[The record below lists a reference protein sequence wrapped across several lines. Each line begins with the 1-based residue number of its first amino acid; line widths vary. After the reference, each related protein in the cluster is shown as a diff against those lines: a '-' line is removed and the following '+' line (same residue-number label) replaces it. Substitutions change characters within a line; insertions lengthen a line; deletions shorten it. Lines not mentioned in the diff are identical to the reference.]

1 MESIREI
8 YRIGYGPSSSHTMG
22 PSRAAEQFLK
32 TAPGA
37 EKYRVHLYGSL
48 ALTGKG
54 HLTDVAIAGIL
65 YPSEVQFVW
74 HTDETLPEHPN
85 GMIFEALDAEGN
97 VINDLKIYSTGGGQ
111 ISEHP
116 GKEKGHHLYP
126 LHTMHDILKWCDD
139 NGTQLWEYVVQCEGE
154 SILAYLAEVWTVMKS
169 SVQSGIEHEGVL
181 PGPLKLARKAASYHA
196 KSQGFNPAV
205 MRRGLVYTYA
215 LAVAEENAG
224 GGRVVTAPTCG
235 SCGIVPAVLY
245 LLHKYNDA
253 TEQRIIRALA
263 TAGLVGNLVKHNA
276 SISGA
281 MVGCQGEVGTACA
294 MAAAAATQIFGGTIT
309 EVEYAAEMG
318 MEHHLGLTCDPVMG
332 LVQIPCIE
340 RNAFGAARAL
350 DASTFSILSDGRH
363 RISFDE
369 IVQTMKQTGLDMNAD
384 YRETSTGGL
393 AKVMKNRKKK

>member
-8 YRIGYGPSSSHTMG
+8 FRIGFGPSSSHTMG
-22 PSRAAEQFLK
+22 PSRAAELFLK
-32 TAPGA
+32 SAPGA

-54 HLTDVAIAGIL
+54 HLTDIAIAGIM

-74 HTDETLPEHPN
+74 HSDESLPEHPN
-85 GMIFEALDAEGN
+85 GMIFEALDSSGN
-97 VINDLKIYSTGGGQ
+97 ITQKLKIFSIGGGQ
-111 ISEHP
+111 ITEHP
-116 GKEKGHHLYP
+116 GKDKETHLYP
-126 LHTMHDILKWCDD
+126 LHTMHDIMKWCDD

-154 SILAYLAEVWTVMKS
+154 SVLDYLAEVWTVMKS
-169 SVQSGIEHEGVL
+169 AVQSGIEHEGVL
-181 PGPLKLARKAASYHA
+181 PGPLKLARKAASYYA

-253 TEQRIIRALA
+253 SEQRIIRALA

-350 DASTFSILSDGRH
+350 DASTFAILSDGRH

-369 IVQTMKQTGLDMNAD
+369 IVQTMKQTGLDMGQK

-393 AKVMKNRKKK
+393 ADVISKRKKK

>member
-1 MESIREI
+1 MESIKEI
-8 YRIGYGPSSSHTMG
+8 FRIGYGPSSSHTMG
-22 PSRAAEQFLK
+22 PSRAAEMFMK
-32 TAPGA
+32 TAPEA
-37 EKYRVHLYGSL
+37 KTYRVHLYGSL

-54 HLTDVAIAGIL
+54 HLTDVAISSIF

-74 HTDETLPEHPN
+74 HKDEVLPEHPN
-85 GMIFEALDAEGN
+85 GMIFEAL
-97 VINDLKIYSTGGGQ
+97 NDLGEITNSLRIFSVGGGQ
-111 ISEHP
+111 ISENP
-116 GKEKGHHLYP
+116 GKEQSTHLYP
-126 LHTMHDILKWCDD
+126 LHTMNEIMKWCDD
-139 NGTQLWEYVVQCEGE
+139 NGAQLWEYVVNCEGE
-154 SILAYLAEVWTVMKS
+154 SILDYLAEVWSVMKK
-169 SVQSGIEHEGVL
+169 SVENGIEHEGVL
-181 PGPLKLARKAASYHA
+181 PGPLKLARKAASYYA
-196 KSQGFNPAV
+196 KSLGYSPAI
-205 MRRGLVYTYA
+205 MRRGMIYTFA

-235 SCGIVPAVLY
+235 SCGVVPSVLY

-340 RNAFGAARAL
+340 RNAFGATRAL

-363 RISFDE
+363 RVSFDE
-369 IVQTMKQTGLDMNAD
+369 IVQTMKQTGLDMNAA

-393 AKVMKNRKKK
+393 AKVVKSRKKK

>member
-1 MESIREI
+1 MDSVREI

-22 PSRAAEQFLK
+22 PSRAAELFLK
-32 TAPGA
+32 SAPQA
-37 EKYRVHLYGSL
+37 KKYRVHLYGSL

-54 HLTDVAIAGIL
+54 HLTDVAITGIL
-65 YPSEVQFVW
+65 YPSEVQFIW
-74 HTDETLPEHPN
+74 HTDEVLPEHPN
-85 GMIFEALDAEGN
+85 GMIFEALDSDGKITNE
-97 VINDLKIYSTGGGQ
+97 LKIFSTGGGQ
-111 ISEHP
+111 ISQHP
-116 GKEKGHHLYP
+116 GKEISRHLYP
-126 LHTMHDILKWCDD
+126 LHTMHDIMKWCDD

-154 SILAYLAEVWTVMKS
+154 SILSYLAEVWQVMKS

-205 MRRGLVYTYA
+205 MRRGMVYTYA

-245 LLHKYNDA
+245 LLHNYNDA

-350 DASTFSILSDGRH
+350 DASTFAILSDGRH

>member
-1 MESIREI
+1 MDSVREI

-22 PSRAAEQFLK
+22 PSRAAELFLK
-32 TAPGA
+32 SAPQA
-37 EKYRVHLYGSL
+37 KKYRVHLYGSL

-54 HLTDVAIAGIL
+54 HLTDVAITGIL
-65 YPSEVQFVW
+65 YPSEVQFIW
-74 HTDETLPEHPN
+74 HTDEVLPEHPN
-85 GMIFEALDAEGN
+85 GMIFEALDSDGKITNE
-97 VINDLKIYSTGGGQ
+97 LKIFSTGGGQ
-111 ISEHP
+111 ISQHP
-116 GKEKGHHLYP
+116 GKEISRHLYP
-126 LHTMHDILKWCDD
+126 LHTMHDIMKWCDD

-154 SILAYLAEVWTVMKS
+154 SILSYLAEVWQVMKS

-205 MRRGLVYTYA
+205 MRRGMVYTYA

-245 LLHKYNDA
+245 LLSKYNDA
-253 TEQRIIRALA
+253 SEPRIIRALA

-350 DASTFSILSDGRH
+350 DASTFAILSDGRH

>member
-1 MESIREI
+1 MYSIREI

-22 PSRAAEQFLK
+22 PSRAAQQFLK
-32 TAPGA
+32 TAPDA
-37 EKYRVHLYGSL
+37 AKYRVHLYGSL

-54 HLTDVAIAGIL
+54 HLTDVAIAGIFN
-65 YPSEVQFVW
+65 PTSVEFVW
-74 HTDETLPEHPN
+74 HNHQVLPEHPN
-85 GMIFEALDAEGN
+85 AMVFEALDAEDKIFN
-97 VINDLKIYSTGGGQ
+97 TLKIFSVGGGQ
-111 ISEHP
+111 ITEHP
-116 GKEKGHHLYP
+116 GAVEGIPVYP
-126 LHTMHDILKWCDD
+126 LHTMKDIMDWCDS
-139 NGTQLWEYVVQCEGE
+139 NGTQLWEYVVKCEGE
-154 SILAYLAEVWTVMKS
+154 SILDYLAEVWEVMKMA
-169 SVQSGIEHEGVL
+169 VQRGIEHEGVL

-196 KSQGFNPAV
+196 KSLGFNPAV
-205 MRRGLVYTYA
+205 MRRGMVYTYA

-224 GGRVVTAPTCG
+224 GGKVVTAPTCG
-235 SCGIVPAVLY
+235 SCGVLPAVLF
-245 LLHKYNDA
+245 LLHNYNDA

-350 DASTFSILSDGRH
+350 DASTFAILSDGRH

-369 IVQTMKQTGLDMNAD
+369 IVQTMKQTGLDMGQQ

-393 AKVMKNRKKK
+393 ASVMKNKKRK

>member
-8 YRIGYGPSSSHTMG
+8 FRIGYGPSSSHTMG
-22 PSRAAEQFLK
+22 PSRAAELFRQK
-32 TAPGA
+32 APGA
-37 EKYRVHLYGSL
+37 SKYRVHLYGSL

-65 YPSEVQFVW
+65 YPSETEIIW
-74 HTDETLPEHPN
+74 HKDEVLPEHPN
-85 GMIFEALDAEGN
+85 AMVFEALNKEGN
-97 VINDLKIYSTGGGQ
+97 IVDSLKIFSTGGGQ
-111 ISEHP
+111 ITEHP
-116 GKEKGHHLYP
+116 GQDKGNNVYD
-126 LHTMHDILKWCDD
+126 LHSMHDIMKWCDE

-154 SILAYLAEVWTVMKS
+154 GILEYLSEVWQVMKS
-169 SVQSGIEHEGVL
+169 AVLNGIEREGVL

-196 KSQGFNPAV
+196 KSQGFTPAV

-215 LAVAEENAG
+215 LAVAEENAS

-235 SCGIVPAVLY
+235 SCGVVPAVLY
-245 LLHKYNDA
+245 LLHKFNDA
-253 TEQRIIRALA
+253 SEQRIIRALA

-281 MVGCQGEVGTACA
+281 MVGCQGEIGTACA
-294 MAAAAATQIFGGTIT
+294 MAAAAATQIFGGTVT

-340 RNAFGAARAL
+340 RNAFAAARAL
-350 DASTFSILSDGRH
+350 DASTFAILSDGRH
-363 RISFDE
+363 RVSFDE
-369 IVQTMKQTGLDMNAD
+369 IVQTMKQTGLDMAKE
-384 YRETSTGGL
+384 YRETSVGGL
-393 AKVMKNRKKK
+393 ADVVLKKKKK